1 MTKRFSYLL
10 ISSAFIV
17 MAYNASAQSSALF
30 ADRQYPV
37 HDSLQVTKLNQQ
49 NNHNIISIDP
59 NPSNGNIQV
68 KNITENAKEVQ
79 FYVFDLD
86 GMMIENIRLY
96 AREIKKVNGLRK
108 GVYLYD
114 VFEKDESIERGK
126 IIVQ

>member
-1 MTKRFSYLL
+1 MPKLFTYLL
-10 ISSAFIV
+10 MLSVSMV
-17 MAYNASAQSSALF
+17 VAYNSDAQSSGLF
-30 ADRQYPV
+30 AKRHFTV

-49 NNHNIISIDP
+49 NDQNIISIDP

-68 KNITENAKEVQ
+68 KNITQDPKEIH

-86 GMMIENIRLY
+86 GVMIENIRLQ

>member
-1 MTKRFSYLL
+1 M
-10 ISSAFIV
+10 AFHT
-17 MAYNASAQSSALF
+17 NAQSSSLYAKRHF
-30 ADRQYPV
+30 TV

-49 NNHNIISIDP
+49 NNHNIITIDP
-59 NPSNGNIQV
+59 NPSTGNIQV
-68 KNITENAKEVQ
+68 KNITGNAREVQ

-86 GMMIENIRLY
+86 GVMIENIRLL
-96 AREIKKVNGLRK
+96 ARETKKVNGLSK

>member
-30 ADRQYPV
+30 ANRQYPV

>member
-1 MTKRFSYLL
+1 
-10 ISSAFIV
+10 